1 MKILG
6 YIFGLLIF
14 ALIVGWVYAEEE
26 FTDHVDS
33 SQMSNGGWCG
43 LFGRI
48 TWTHDLPNNYTEI
61 TYLQINISAYTHG
74 KAIPIYLNGVE
85 VGSLDASW
93 GNPHTTTIEVTD
105 PTLLQ
110 QIVGNPPA
118 TSLRVVAENGGR
130 VSQLDI
136 YTSDLYI
143 KYKTG
148 NDDNSPSTTT
158 KTPIP
163 TPAII
168 VTTIITTIILFRK
181 IKF

>member
-1 MKILG
+1 MKVIAIKTLR

-14 ALIVGWVYAEEE
+14 ALIVGVIYAEEE
-26 FTDHVDS
+26 FTDHVDV
-33 SQMSNGGWCG
+33 NGWCG
-43 LFGRI
+43 LFGKI

-61 TYLQINISAYTHG
+61 TYLQINISAYTRG
-74 KAIPIYLNGVE
+74 VAIPIYLNGVE

-93 GNPHTTTIEVTD
+93 EDHHITTIEVTD

-136 YTSDLYI
+136 YTSDLHI
-143 KYKTG
+143 KYKIG
-148 NDDNSPSTTT
+148 NDNNSPSTIT
-158 KTPIP
+158 KTSIP
-163 TPAII
+163 MPAII
-168 VTTIITTIILFRK
+168 LVTIIITIILFRK
-181 IKF
+181 IK